1 LPLAHRDGGSIIEQ
15 GEEESVGWL
24 VEHTELDTEEVEK
37 GLEEGRLRREA
48 VVFELV
54 DAGLTGPELVQMVV
68 ALTGLPAGEARELIA
83 AQVPEVALDD
93 GAG

>member
-1 LPLAHRDGGSIIEQ
+1 MTEE
-15 GEEESVGWL
+15 GEEEAVGWL

-37 GLEEGRLRREA
+37 GLEEGRRRREA

-54 DAGLTGPELVQMVV
+54 DAGLTGRELVEMVV
-68 ALTGLPAGEARELIA
+68 ALTGLPAHEARELIA
-83 AQVPEVALDD
+83 TQGARGGLDD

>member
-1 LPLAHRDGGSIIEQ
+1 MTEE
-15 GEEESVGWL
+15 GEEEEAVGWL

-54 DAGLTGPELVQMVV
+54 DAGLTGDELLKMVV
-68 ALTGLPAGEARELIA
+68 ALTGLPASEARELIA
-83 AQVPEVALDD
+83 TQVPEADLGDRTT
-93 GAG
+93 